1 MLAQKGGMLI
11 NVCRLLTL
19 FLMYLARC
27 ANFNVLNVSAAQLD
41 RKREVSDV

>member
-1 MLAQKGGMLI
+1 MLAQNKGGMLI
-11 NVCRLLTL
+11 NVRRLLTL

-41 RKREVSDV
+41 RK